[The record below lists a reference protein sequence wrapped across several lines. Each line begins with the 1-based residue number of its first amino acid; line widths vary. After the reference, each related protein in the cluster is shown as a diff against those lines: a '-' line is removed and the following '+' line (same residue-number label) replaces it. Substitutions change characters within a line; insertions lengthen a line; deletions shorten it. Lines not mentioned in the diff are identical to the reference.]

1 MISKQIHITINFLIA
16 LVWLVNGIYCKIL
29 NAVPRHRQIV
39 ENILGREYGEFITS
53 AIGFS
58 EILMAL
64 WILSGFKRRLNTFCQ
79 ITVIV
84 LMNILEYILT
94 PELLLWGRWNILF
107 AAAFC
112 ILIYFNYW
120 MNTKINNYELDT

>member
-1 MISKQIHITINFLIA
+1 MISKQIHIAINFLIA

-58 EILMAL
+58 EILIAL
-64 WILSGFKRRLNTFCQ
+64 WILSRIKIRLNMYFQ
-79 ITVIV
+79 IIIIM
-84 LMNILEYILT
+84 LMNIVEYLVT

-120 MNTKINNYELDT
+120 MYTKIKSYELDT

>member
-1 MISKQIHITINFLIA
+1 MISKQIHIAINFLIA

-39 ENILGREYGEFITS
+39 DNILGAEYGEVMTS
-53 AIGFS
+53 VIGFS

-64 WILSGFKRRLNTFCQ
+64 WILSGFKRRLNAFFQ

-112 ILIYFNYW
+112 FLIYFNYW
-120 MNTKINNYELDT
+120 MNTKNRNYELDT

>member
-1 MISKQIHITINFLIA
+1 MISRQIHIAINLLIA

-29 NAVPRHRQIV
+29 DAVPRHRQIID
-39 ENILGREYGEFITS
+39 NILGAEYGEIMTN

-79 ITVIV
+79 ITVIM

-120 MNTKINNYELDT
+120 MNTKIKNYELYT